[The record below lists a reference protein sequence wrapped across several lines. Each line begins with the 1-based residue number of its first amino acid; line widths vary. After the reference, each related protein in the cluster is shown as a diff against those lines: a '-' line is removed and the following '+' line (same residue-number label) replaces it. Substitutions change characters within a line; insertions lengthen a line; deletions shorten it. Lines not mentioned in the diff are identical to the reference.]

1 MRHSASMSLLISPV
15 QSGGKFTDD
24 GTFFKETWL
33 VSMIYFKSVTQGV
46 KDVKSSVVQIML
58 WCRAGDKT
66 LPKAMNIQF
75 TDAYMRHYGDGVY
88 TMEPRGNGHH
98 FVDGN
103 IFLILNVCVFYETCC
118 S

>member
-46 KDVKSSVVQIML
+46 KDVVISGSDNALVPSWRQDI
-58 WCRAGDKT
+58 T
-66 LPKAMNIQF
+66 
-75 TDAYMRHYGDGVY
+75 
-88 TMEPRGNGHH
+88 
-98 FVDGN
+98 
-103 IFLILNVCVFYETCC
+103 
-118 S
+118 